1 MVSNSAFNN
10 VVNNFLEHVFVLN
23 SKAEIIFQTEHNNAL
38 LGFTNEEIL
47 EKGFGWLFVNPD
59 FSLNDT
65 LQKTLKYGE
74 FYGTENFKHKTKK
87 YINIAFRILCYD
99 DEETKETL
107 HIFYLRD
114 NTQQNIIRKDIIKK
128 SLTIENL
135 SRSRKIRDG
144 EIEQAIYE
152 ILESSSRA
160 MQSTR
165 VNAWIFD
172 EHKTEIQC
180 IGNFD
185 ARVNKLVPQ
194 SALPRIAMPFYFKLF
209 ETEKIIL
216 TRDAFHETVTAE
228 LYDFYLK
235 PHDIQSLMDI
245 PVRIEGEMIG
255 VICFENVGAPR
266 EWTLQ
271 EQKYGLV
278 AAQMLSLT
286 IESYN
291 KRKAMQA
298 LEVALNE
305 KTVLLQEVNHRVK
318 NNLSIVASL
327 LNLQSQKSNDE
338 YHKQLFLECRNRIDS
353 IAAVHELIYKAKSY
367 SQLNFKEYLNQLV
380 DHISASYKSNGHIK
394 ITKGITD
401 VHISIAAAIPLGLIV
416 NELITN
422 AYKHAFTNKKEGLIE
437 VSLLENNNQVFLTI
451 KDNGNGFDT
460 SVIPKNSIGMDIL
473 GGLIEQI
480 DGTYS
485 LHSDAKGTVFKISFS
500 KK

>member
-1 MVSNSAFNN
+1 
-10 VVNNFLEHVFVLN
+10 
-23 SKAEIIFQTEHNNAL
+23 
-38 LGFTNEEIL
+38 
-47 EKGFGWLFVNPD
+47 
-59 FSLNDT
+59 
-65 LQKTLKYGE
+65 
-74 FYGTENFKHKTKK
+74 
-87 YINIAFRILCYD
+87 
-99 DEETKETL
+99 
-107 HIFYLRD
+107 
-114 NTQQNIIRKDIIKK
+114 
-128 SLTIENL
+128 
-135 SRSRKIRDG
+135 
-144 EIEQAIYE
+144 
-152 ILESSSRA
+152 
-160 MQSTR
+160 
-165 VNAWIFD
+165 
-172 EHKTEIQC
+172 
-180 IGNFD
+180 
-185 ARVNKLVPQ
+185 VPQ

-500 KK
+500 NK